1 MIKDWI
7 NSFFE
12 MKLWI
17 QIVIIVLITMGIHQ
31 WILH

>member
-17 QIVIIVLITMGIHQ
+17 QVIIVVIITAGIHQ